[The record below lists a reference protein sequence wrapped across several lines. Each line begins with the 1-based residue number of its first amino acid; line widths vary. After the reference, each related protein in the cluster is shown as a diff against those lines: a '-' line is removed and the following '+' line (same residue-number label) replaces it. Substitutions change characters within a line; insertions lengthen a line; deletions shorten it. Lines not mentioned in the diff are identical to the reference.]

1 MKQFKYEVYDD
12 MGLVRCHDSKW
23 DAYNH
28 AKSDSTLW
36 VKHNPQAKVNR
47 FLDAFKQL
55 GEAPV

>member
-1 MKQFKYEVYDD
+1 MKQFRYE
-12 MGLVRCHDSKW
+12 LHDECGMLRGFDTRW

-36 VKHNPQAKVNR
+36 VKHNHQVKVNR

-55 GEAPV
+55 GGALI